1 MSAVAGVEP
10 TRESDGESALR
21 TVDEL
26 AAAAG
31 LTVRTTRYYA
41 SLGLLPPPARR
52 GRMAWYDD
60 THLARLEMI
69 RALQEHG
76 FTLQAIEKYLASL
89 PADAGVED
97 LAVQRAMLTSWTVGE
112 PQELTRRQL
121 DQHAG
126 RKLTDE
132 EVALIEDFGL
142 LRRVGEDH
150 FTPVHGF
157 DVAVEL
163 LQVDIPVA
171 GMRAAGEAIERHMS
185 ALAAELTRVLHDEV
199 VEPWRHERSHSR
211 EDAEQLEATIGTLR
225 RLTLEAI
232 VRGFQRSANK
242 LITQSLEGAA
252 AEGRGR
258 GSRPKVEERRQA
270 RAAKQAG
277 L

>member
-1 MSAVAGVEP
+1 MSSVAGVDAAP
-10 TRESDGESALR
+10 QADDGGPLR
-21 TVDEL
+21 TIDEL

-69 RALQEHG
+69 RALQGHG

-126 RKLTDE
+126 RRLTDD
-132 EVALIEDFGL
+132 EVTLIEEFGL
-142 LRRVGEDH
+142 LRTVADERGGVRY
-150 FTPVHGF
+150 TPVHGF
-157 DVAVEL
+157 DVAVQL
-163 LQVDIPVA
+163 LEVDIPVA
-171 GMRAAGEAIERHMS
+171 GMRAAGDAIERHMS
-185 ALAAELTRVLHDEV
+185 ALAEELTTVLHDEV
-199 VEPWRHERSHSR
+199 VEPWRRASDHPSR
-211 EDAEQLEATIGTLR
+211 EDAEQLEATISTLR
-225 RLTLEAI
+225 RLTLDAI

-242 LITQSLEGAA
+242 VIARSLD
-252 AEGRGR
+252 RHR
-258 GSRPKVEERRQA
+258 
-270 RAAKQAG
+270 
-277 L
+277 

>member
-1 MSAVAGVEP
+1 MSAVSEGEP
-10 TRESDGESALR
+10 RHAEGLR
-21 TVDEL
+21 TIDEL

-76 FTLQAIEKYLASL
+76 FTLQAIERYLASL

-112 PQELTRRQL
+112 PERLTRKQL

-126 RKLTDE
+126 RKLSDDD
-132 EVALIEDFGL
+132 VALIEEFGL
-142 LRRVGEDH
+142 LRRVTDDRGGVR
-150 FTPVHGF
+150 FTSVHGF

-163 LQVDIPVA
+163 LEVDIPIA
-171 GMRAAGEAIERHMS
+171 GMRAAGEAIERHMT
-185 ALAAELTRVLHDEV
+185 ALAEELTAVLHDDV
-199 VEPWRHERSHSR
+199 VGPWRRQRSHSR
-211 EDAEQLEATIGTLR
+211 EDAEQLEATISTLR
-225 RLTLEAI
+225 RLTLDAI
-232 VRGFQRSANK
+232 VRGFQRSANNV
-242 LITQSLEGAA
+242 ITRSLD
-252 AEGRGR
+252 
-258 GSRPKVEERRQA
+258 RR
-270 RAAKQAG
+270 
-277 L
+277 

>member
-1 MSAVAGVEP
+1 MSARAEVD
-10 TRESDGESALR
+10 SDLR
-21 TVDEL
+21 TIDEL
-26 AAAAG
+26 ATAAG

-69 RALQEHG
+69 RALQGHG
-76 FTLQAIEKYLASL
+76 FTLQAIERYLASL

-126 RKLTDE
+126 RRLSDDE
-132 EVALIEDFGL
+132 VTLIEEFGL
-142 LRRVGEDH
+142 LRRVTGERGAR

-171 GMRAAGEAIERHMS
+171 GMRAAGDAIERHMS
-185 ALAAELTRVLHDEV
+185 ALAEELTQVLHDEV
-199 VEPWRHERSHSR
+199 VEPWRQERDHRSR
-211 EDAEQLEATIGTLR
+211 EDAAQLEATISILR
-225 RLTLEAI
+225 RLTLDAI
-232 VRGFQRSANK
+232 VRGFQRSANQV
-242 LITQSLEGAA
+242 IARSLD
-252 AEGRGR
+252 
-258 GSRPKVEERRQA
+258 RR
-270 RAAKQAG
+270 
-277 L
+277 

>member
-1 MSAVAGVEP
+1 MTAAVGVDPGNDAE
-10 TRESDGESALR
+10 GETLR

-26 AAAAG
+26 ASAAG

-76 FTLQAIEKYLASL
+76 FTLQAIEKYLASV
-89 PADAGVED
+89 PVDAGVED

-126 RKLTDE
+126 RKLTDD
-132 EVALIEDFGL
+132 EVTLIEDFGL
-142 LRRVGEDH
+142 LRRAEGEGGGVRY
-150 FTPVHGF
+150 TPVHGF

-163 LQVDIPVA
+163 LQVDIPVE
-171 GMRAAGEAIERHMS
+171 GMRAAGEAIERHMA
-185 ALAAELTRVLHDEV
+185 ALAEELTRVLHHEV
-199 VEPWRHERSHSR
+199 VEPWRRDRSHGR
-211 EDAEQLEATIGTLR
+211 EDAAQLEVTIGTLR

-242 LITQSLEGAA
+242 VITRSLD
-252 AEGRGR
+252 RG
-258 GSRPKVEERRQA
+258 
-270 RAAKQAG
+270 
-277 L
+277 

>member
-1 MSAVAGVEP
+1 MSAAAGFEP
-10 TRESDGESALR
+10 GSESDDDGALR

-60 THLARLEMI
+60 NHLARLEMI
-69 RALQEHG
+69 RALQGHG

-112 PQELTRRQL
+112 PIELTRRQL

-126 RKLTDE
+126 RKLTDD
-132 EVALIEDFGL
+132 EVALIEEFGL
-142 LRRVGEDH
+142 LRRVTDERGGTRY
-150 FTPVHGF
+150 TPVHGF

-171 GMRAAGEAIERHMS
+171 GMRAAGEAIEKHMS
-185 ALAAELTRVLHDEV
+185 ALAEELTSVLHHEV
-199 VEPWRHERSHSR
+199 VEPWRRERSHSSHSR
-211 EDAEQLEATIGTLR
+211 EDAAQLENTIGTLR

-242 LITQSLEGAA
+242 VITRSLD
-252 AEGRGR
+252 RG
-258 GSRPKVEERRQA
+258 
-270 RAAKQAG
+270 
-277 L
+277 

>member
-1 MSAVAGVEP
+1 MSTSAGTSSTHEADD
-10 TRESDGESALR
+10 ELR
-21 TVDEL
+21 TIDEL

-60 THLARLEMI
+60 NHLARLEMI
-69 RALQEHG
+69 RALQDHG

-126 RKLTDE
+126 RRLSDDD
-132 EVALIEDFGL
+132 VALIEEFGL
-142 LRRVGEDH
+142 LRRTTDDRGTLKFV
-150 FTPVHGF
+150 PVHGF

-163 LQVDIPVA
+163 LQLDIPVN
-171 GMRAAGEAIERHMS
+171 GMRLAGEAIERHMS
-185 ALAAELTRVLHDEV
+185 ALAEELTHVLHEEV
-199 VEPWRHERSHSR
+199 VEPWRRDRSHSR
-211 EDAEQLEATIGTLR
+211 EDAAQLEATIGTLR

-232 VRGFQRSANK
+232 VRGFQRSANQV
-242 LITQSLEGAA
+242 IARSLD
-252 AEGRGR
+252 
-258 GSRPKVEERRQA
+258 RRA
-270 RAAKQAG
+270 P
-277 L
+277 

>member
-1 MSAVAGVEP
+1 MTTAAGIDSGP
-10 TRESDGESALR
+10 QAGDGGDLR

-69 RALQEHG
+69 RALQGHG

-132 EVALIEDFGL
+132 EVTLIEEFGL
-142 LRRVGEDH
+142 LRAVADERGGLRY
-150 FTPVHGF
+150 TPVHGF
-157 DVAVEL
+157 DVAVQL

-185 ALAAELTRVLHDEV
+185 ALAEELTTVLHDEV
-199 VEPWRHERSHSR
+199 IEPWRRAGDRRSR
-211 EDAEQLEATIGTLR
+211 EDAERLEATIGTLR

-242 LITQSLEGAA
+242 VIARSLD
-252 AEGRGR
+252 RG
-258 GSRPKVEERRQA
+258 
-270 RAAKQAG
+270 
-277 L
+277 

>member
-1 MSAVAGVEP
+1 MSAVAGVESGP
-10 TRESDGESALR
+10 SSERDEGLR
-21 TVDEL
+21 TIDEL
-26 AAAAG
+26 ASTAG

-69 RALQEHG
+69 RALQGHG

-112 PQELTRRQL
+112 PAELTRRQL
-121 DQHAG
+121 DEHAG
-126 RKLTDE
+126 RRLTDE
-132 EVALIEDFGL
+132 EVALIEDFGM
-142 LRRVGEDH
+142 LRRVTDERGRVRY
-150 FTPVHGF
+150 TPVHGF

-185 ALAAELTRVLHDEV
+185 ALAEELTVVLHDEV
-199 VEPWRHERSHSR
+199 VEPWRRDRSHSR
-211 EDAEQLEATIGTLR
+211 EDAAQLEATIATLR
-225 RLTLEAI
+225 RLTVEAI

-242 LITQSLEGAA
+242 VITRSLD
-252 AEGRGR
+252 
-258 GSRPKVEERRQA
+258 RR
-270 RAAKQAG
+270 
-277 L
+277 

>member
-1 MSAVAGVEP
+1 MSAVAGVASGSHPDPATAGGE
-10 TRESDGESALR
+10 EGDGGLR

-69 RALQEHG
+69 RALQGHG

-89 PADAGVED
+89 PADADVED

-126 RKLTDE
+126 RKLSDD

-142 LRRVGEDH
+142 LRRARDDKGAVR

-163 LQVDIPVA
+163 LQVDIPVS

-185 ALAAELTRVLHDEV
+185 ALAEELTSVLHHEV
-199 VEPWRHERSHSR
+199 VEPWRNERTHHTR
-211 EDAEQLEATIGTLR
+211 DEAAQLEATLATLR

-242 LITQSLEGAA
+242 VITRSLEASSTSP
-252 AEGRGR
+252 RGNAL
-258 GSRPKVEERRQA
+258 GSRA
-270 RAAKQAG
+270 
-277 L
+277 

>member
-1 MSAVAGVEP
+1 MGAAAGVDP
-10 TRESDGESALR
+10 GDHAGDDTLR

-26 AAAAG
+26 ASAAG

-69 RALQEHG
+69 RALQDHG

-121 DQHAG
+121 DHHAG
-126 RKLTDE
+126 RKLTDD
-132 EVALIEDFGL
+132 EVQLIEEFGL
-142 LRRVGEDH
+142 LRRLEDDRGNIR
-150 FTPVHGF
+150 FSPVHGF

-163 LQVDIPVA
+163 LQLDIPVR
-171 GMRAAGEAIERHMS
+171 GMRLAGEAIERHMS
-185 ALAAELTRVLHDEV
+185 ALAEELTDVLRHEV
-199 VEPWRHERSHSR
+199 LDPWRAERHEHASSR
-211 EDAEQLEATIGTLR
+211 EEAVHLETTLSTLR

-242 LITQSLEGAA
+242 MITRSLD
-252 AEGRGR
+252 RG
-258 GSRPKVEERRQA
+258 
-270 RAAKQAG
+270 
-277 L
+277 

>member
-1 MSAVAGVEP
+1 MSAAAGFDP
-10 TRESDGESALR
+10 GRESDEEGALR

-31 LTVRTTRYYA
+31 MTVRTTRYYA

-69 RALQEHG
+69 RALQDHG

-112 PQELTRRQL
+112 PVELTRRQL

-126 RKLTDE
+126 RKLTDD
-132 EVALIEDFGL
+132 EVALIEEFGL
-142 LRRVGEDH
+142 LRRVGDERGTR

-185 ALAAELTRVLHDEV
+185 ALAEELTSVLHHEV
-199 VEPWRHERSHSR
+199 VEPWRRERSRSHPSR
-211 EDAEQLEATIGTLR
+211 EDAAQLENTIGTLR

-242 LITQSLEGAA
+242 VITRSLD
-252 AEGRGR
+252 RG
-258 GSRPKVEERRQA
+258 
-270 RAAKQAG
+270 
-277 L
+277 

>member
-1 MSAVAGVEP
+1 MSAAAGVDP
-10 TRESDGESALR
+10 GDHAGGDTLR

-26 AAAAG
+26 ASAAG

-69 RALQEHG
+69 RALQDHG

-121 DQHAG
+121 DHHAG
-126 RKLTDE
+126 RKLTDD
-132 EVALIEDFGL
+132 EVQLIEEFGL
-142 LRRVGEDH
+142 LRRLEDDRGNIR
-150 FTPVHGF
+150 FSPVHGF

-163 LQVDIPVA
+163 LQLDIPVR
-171 GMRAAGEAIERHMS
+171 GMRLAGEAIERHMS
-185 ALAAELTRVLHDEV
+185 ALAEELTGVLRHEV
-199 VEPWRHERSHSR
+199 LDPWRAERHEHTSSR
-211 EDAEQLEATIGTLR
+211 EEAVHLETTLSTLR

-242 LITQSLEGAA
+242 MITRSLD
-252 AEGRGR
+252 RG
-258 GSRPKVEERRQA
+258 
-270 RAAKQAG
+270 
-277 L
+277 

>member
-1 MSAVAGVEP
+1 MSAAADANPTPEP
-10 TRESDGESALR
+10 GDDSGLR
-21 TVDEL
+21 TIDEL

-69 RALQEHG
+69 RALQGHG

-126 RKLTDE
+126 RRLSDE
-132 EVALIEDFGL
+132 EVSLIEDFGL
-142 LRRVGEDH
+142 LRRSTDERGAER

-171 GMRAAGEAIERHMS
+171 GMRAAGEAIERHMA
-185 ALAAELTRVLHDEV
+185 ALAEDLTRVLHDEV
-199 VEPWRHERSHSR
+199 VEPWRRDSRSR
-211 EDAEQLEATIGTLR
+211 EDAAQLEDTIGTLR

-242 LITQSLEGAA
+242 LITRSLD
-252 AEGRGR
+252 
-258 GSRPKVEERRQA
+258 RR
-270 RAAKQAG
+270 
-277 L
+277 

>member
-1 MSAVAGVEP
+1 MSAAVEVDP
-10 TRESDGESALR
+10 TRESDDGGALR
-21 TVDEL
+21 TIDEL
-26 AAAAG
+26 ATAAG

-69 RALQEHG
+69 RALQGHG

-112 PQELTRRQL
+112 PHELTRRQL

-126 RKLTDE
+126 RKLTDD
-132 EVALIEDFGL
+132 EVSLIEDFGL
-142 LRRVGEDH
+142 LRRAGEGAAER

-185 ALAAELTRVLHDEV
+185 ALAEELTRVLHDEV
-199 VEPWRHERSHSR
+199 VEPWRRDSHSR
-211 EDAEQLEATIGTLR
+211 EDAAQLENTIGTLR

-242 LITQSLEGAA
+242 LITQSLD
-252 AEGRGR
+252 
-258 GSRPKVEERRQA
+258 RR
-270 RAAKQAG
+270 
-277 L
+277 